1 MRISVP
7 YPARVSGL
15 YPTFTPPTW
24 SKLALA
30 MLTSSLLAVVASPSW
45 AHDLSES
52 VSLGMVLGA
61 SGQCQEGLGGLVTED
76 GQSLDGDTCRG
87 GMPFQLE
94 LSVRPSERDEF
105 YALLG
110 YAVDNGLNAVSPF
123 VLAPWAVD
131 LEDDLRDI
139 NGRARDYLLQAWY
152 KHTFSLGEE
161 ATLGTTFGIIDST
174 AYLDEN
180 AYANDEFTQF
190 MNEAFVNS
198 GGFNLPSYDA
208 GAALELALGDWE
220 IKAAALNIGENDDG
234 NNYNFWGAQVG
245 YRLESALGEGNYRA
259 VITGTSTAFF
269 TPRADLGE
277 ATAATDGTDEAA
289 QDGAPLAADDAS
301 EKTDLMGYGLSF
313 DQAFGDHLGAF
324 LRLTWTDYKDILD
337 YSGLYTGGLNIG
349 GGLWGREADTVGIA
363 YGYLDG
369 ADTGIADTNVAE
381 LYYRF
386 AANDFLALTADI
398 QYMADDYDSG
408 EDIEGWIFGLRLV
421 SEF

>member
-1 MRISVP
+1 MHDIKHPIGRGLVL
-7 YPARVSGL
+7 AGLTSGL
-15 YPTFTPPTW
+15 
-24 SKLALA
+24 LATAAL
-30 MLTSSLLAVVASPSW
+30 PSW
-45 AHDLSES
+45 AYDVTDRFSI
-52 VSLGMVLGA
+52 GAVLGA
-61 SGQCQEGLGGLVTED
+61 AGQCQEGLGGLVDAD
-76 GQSLDGDTCRG
+76 GQALTEDTCRG

-94 LSVRPSERDEF
+94 LSVRPSARDEL

-131 LEDDLRDI
+131 LEDDLEDI
-139 NGRARDYLLQAWY
+139 NGRGRDYLLQAWY
-152 KHTFSLGEE
+152 KHTFTLAEDT
-161 ATLGTTFGIIDST
+161 TLGTTFGIIDST

-208 GAALELALGDWE
+208 GAALELALGNWE
-220 IKAAALNIGENDDG
+220 ISAAALNIGENDDG

-269 TPRADLGE
+269 KPRADLGE
-277 ATAATDGTDEAA
+277 ATAATDGTDEAPS
-289 QDGAPLAADDAS
+289 DGAPLADDDTP

-313 DQAFGDHLGAF
+313 DQALGAHLGAF
-324 LRLTWTDYKDILD
+324 LRLAWTDHKGILD
-337 YSGLYTGGLNIG
+337 YRGLYTGGLQLG
-349 GGLWGREADTVGIA
+349 GGLWGREADTVGLA

-369 ADTGIADTNVAE
+369 ADTGIASTDVAE

-398 QYMADDYDSG
+398 QYMADAYDTG

-421 SEF
+421 AEL

>member
-1 MRISVP
+1 MHDIKHPMGRGLVL
-7 YPARVSGL
+7 VGLTSGL
-15 YPTFTPPTW
+15 
-24 SKLALA
+24 LATAAL
-30 MLTSSLLAVVASPSW
+30 PSW
-45 AHDLSES
+45 AYDVTEHFSI
-52 VSLGMVLGA
+52 GAVLGA
-61 SGQCQEGLGGLVTED
+61 AGQCQEGLGGTVD
-76 GQSLDGDTCRG
+76 AHGQAPEGNTCRG

-94 LSVRPSERDEF
+94 LSLRPSARDEL

-131 LEDDLRDI
+131 LEDDLQDI
-139 NGRARDYLLQAWY
+139 NGRGRDYLLQAWY
-152 KHTFSLGEE
+152 KHTFVLAEDTSLG
-161 ATLGTTFGIIDST
+161 ATFGIIDST

-208 GAALELALGDWE
+208 GAALELALGNWE
-220 IKAAALNIGENDDG
+220 ITAAALNIGENDDG
-234 NNYNFWGAQVG
+234 NNYNFWGAQLG

-259 VITGTSTAFF
+259 VITGTSSAFF
-269 TPRADLGE
+269 KPRAERGE
-277 ATAATDGTDEAA
+277 APAWTDEAA
-289 QDGAPLAADDAS
+289 PDETSAAP

-313 DQAFGDHLGAF
+313 DQALGDHLGAF
-324 LRLTWTDYKDILD
+324 LRLTWTDHQDILD
-337 YSGLYTGGLNIG
+337 YRGLYTGGLQLG
-349 GGLWGREADTVGIA
+349 GGLWGREADTVGLG

-369 ADTGIADTNVAE
+369 AETGIADTNVAE

-398 QYMADDYDSG
+398 QYMADAYDSG
-408 EDIEGWIFGLRLV
+408 EDIAGWIFGLRLV
-421 SEF
+421 AEL

>member
-1 MRISVP
+1 MYRIKH
-7 YPARVSGL
+7 PADRGLVLAALTSGL
-15 YPTFTPPTW
+15 
-24 SKLALA
+24 LA
-30 MLTSSLLAVVASPSW
+30 TSAAPSR
-45 AHDLSES
+45 AYDVTDGFSI
-52 VSLGMVLGA
+52 GAVLGA
-61 SGQCQEGLGGLVTED
+61 AGQCQEGLGGLVDED
-76 GQSLDGDTCRG
+76 GQSLEGDSCRG

-94 LSVRPSERDEF
+94 LSFRPSERDEF

-110 YAVDNGLNAVSPF
+110 FAVDNGLNAVSPF

-131 LEDDLRDI
+131 LEDDLQDI
-139 NGRARDYLLQAWY
+139 NGRGRDYLLQAWY
-152 KHTFSLGEE
+152 KHTFTLGED

-174 AYLDEN
+174 GYLDEN

-220 IKAAALNIGENDDG
+220 ITAAALNIGENDDG
-234 NNYNFWGAQVG
+234 NNYNFWGAQLG
-245 YRLESALGEGNYRA
+245 YRLDTALGEGNYRA
-259 VITGTSTAFF
+259 VITGTSSAFF
-269 TPRADLGE
+269 KPRAQLGE
-277 ATAATDGTDEAA
+277 ETPGAEDE
-289 QDGAPLAADDAS
+289 APLAAEDTP

-313 DQAFGDHLGAF
+313 DQALGDHLGAF
-324 LRLTWTDYKDILD
+324 LRLTWTDHKDILD
-337 YSGLYTGGLNIG
+337 YRGLYTGGLNIG
-349 GGLWGREADTVGIA
+349 GGLWGREADNVGIA

-369 ADTGIADTNVAE
+369 ADTGIANTNVAE

-408 EDIEGWIFGLRLV
+408 EDIAGWVVGLRLV
-421 SEF
+421 AEL

>member
-1 MRISVP
+1 
-7 YPARVSGL
+7 
-15 YPTFTPPTW
+15 
-24 SKLALA
+24 
-30 MLTSSLLAVVASPSW
+30 
-45 AHDLSES
+45 
-52 VSLGMVLGA
+52 
-61 SGQCQEGLGGLVTED
+61 LVDAD
-76 GQSLDGDTCRG
+76 GQALTEDTCRG

-94 LSVRPSERDEF
+94 LSVRPSARDEL

-131 LEDDLRDI
+131 LEDDLEDI
-139 NGRARDYLLQAWY
+139 NGRGRDYLLQAWY
-152 KHTFSLGEE
+152 KHTFTLAEDT
-161 ATLGTTFGIIDST
+161 TLGTTFGIIDST

-180 AYANDEFTQF
+180 AYANDELTQF

-208 GAALELALGDWE
+208 GAALELALGNWE
-220 IKAAALNIGENDDG
+220 ISAAALNIGENDDG

-269 TPRADLGE
+269 KPRADLGE
-277 ATAATDGTDEAA
+277 ATAATDGTDEAPP
-289 QDGAPLAADDAS
+289 DGAPLADDDTP

-313 DQAFGDHLGAF
+313 DQALGAHLGAF
-324 LRLTWTDYKDILD
+324 LRLTWTDHKGILD
-337 YSGLYTGGLNIG
+337 YRGLYTGGLQLG
-349 GGLWGREADTVGIA
+349 GGLWGREADTVGLA

-369 ADTGIADTNVAE
+369 ADTGIASTDVAE

-398 QYMADDYDSG
+398 QYMADAYDTG

-421 SEF
+421 AEL